1 MCKVRIDGPNSTYSI
16 RWFRSDTSDREADR
30 TFDNGTSET
39 TVRGERRIESQIT
52 VPRSAGYW
60 WCGVMENEELLV
72 CPEMP
77 TVHIFQCSC
86 KRGPAKCPP
95 SIETCNITSSGAP
108 WNCSPSTTDDSFCL
122 VNSVVEQTLPRSSES
137 ITDTKP
143 VLNVKTRMPIFQS
156 PRTSNSMSE
165 TKTTISLTTR
175 MFTFQTPSA
184 KTTPDTTLKDGN
196 DAAFLKLL
204 LVIAPVAGVTVALF
218 GIVLVIICIAC
229 SVRNK
234 GEYTSI
240 VTIYCCR
247 IVSDRLTYIVI
258 HE

>member
-1 MCKVRIDGPNSTYSI
+1 MQIDRPSSTYSI
-16 RWFRSDTSDREADR
+16 RWFRSDTSDREAGR
-30 TFDNGTSET
+30 TFHNGTSET
-39 TVRGERRIESQIT
+39 TAVPRGGRRIESNIT

-72 CPEMP
+72 CSEMP

-86 KRGPAKCPP
+86 KGGPAKCPP
-95 SIETCNITSSGAP
+95 SIETCNITSSGAH
-108 WNCSPSTTDDSFCL
+108 CHPSTTDDLFCL

-137 ITDTKP
+137 ISETKP
-143 VLNVKTRMPIFQS
+143 VLNVKTRMPAFQL

-165 TKTTISLTTR
+165 TKTTISLATK

-184 KTTPDTTLKDGN
+184 RTTPNTTLKGGD

-204 LVIAPVAGVTVALF
+204 PVIAPVAGVTVALF

-229 SVRNK
+229 LVRNK